1 MENLA
6 NFVSDVRDIN
16 QMNPDTIARLTSQV
30 SSLSASMFDVS
41 NLKKSSH
48 LSASSPNLAAASA
61 GGLLAKFG
69 RKKSKVATSKT
80 HLLKSSD
87 GLDNAGFVQEG
98 EGGLNGQVSSGLITR
113 AALVYYQNCLVCT
126 ARWYFILFIF
136 IQGCFT
142 AFSFLLFAPKIT
154 LTKSII
160 AVLCDPN
167 NNL

>member
-48 LSASSPNLAAASA
+48 LSVSSPNLAAAVP
-61 GGLLAKFG
+61 GGLFAKFG

-87 GLDNAGFVQEG
+87 GLDNAGFVDDG
-98 EGGLNGQVSSGLITR
+98 KDGLNGQVSLGLITR
-113 AALVYYQNCLVCT
+113 AALVYC
-126 ARWYFILFIF
+126 
-136 IQGCFT
+136 
-142 AFSFLLFAPKIT
+142 
-154 LTKSII
+154 
-160 AVLCDPN
+160 
-167 NNL
+167 